1 MKDFKKIAQALNISF
16 QNFDLLKEAL
26 THRSFLN
33 EHKDWD
39 IPHNERLEFLGDSIL
54 GFAVADNLI
63 KQYPQFAEG
72 ELTSLRAALVN
83 SDSLLAVAKELKLE
97 DYLLVSHGEAKELKN
112 SRSYLLANAIEA
124 LIGALYLD
132 GGIEKAKD
140 FIQKYIL
147 SKTETILQTASY
159 KDAKSLFQEK
169 SQELLG
175 ITPIYKS
182 LKSWGPDHAKQF
194 EVGVYLNEELVATGE
209 GNSKQEAEIEAA
221 KEALIKK
228 GWKTKN

>member
-1 MKDFKKIAQALNISF
+1 MTKDFKKIAQLLNLSF
-16 QNFDLLKEAL
+16 QNLDLLREAL

-33 EHKDWD
+33 EHKDWG

-54 GFAVADNLI
+54 GFVIADNLI
-63 KQYPQFAEG
+63 KQYPQFTEG

-83 SDSLLAVAKELKLE
+83 SDSLLAVAKELKLR
-97 DYLLVSHGEAKELKN
+97 DYLLVSRGEARELKN
-112 SRSYLLANAIEA
+112 SRSYLLANTIEA

-132 GGIEKAKD
+132 GGIDKAKD
-140 FIQKYIL
+140 FIKKYIF
-147 SKTETILQTASY
+147 SKAETILQTASY

-169 SQELLG
+169 SQALLG

-194 EVGVYLNEELVATGE
+194 EVGVYLNEDLIAQGQ
-209 GNSKQEAEIEAA
+209 GFSKQEAEINAA
-221 KEALIKK
+221 QKALELK
-228 GWKTKN
+228 GW

>member
-1 MKDFKKIAQALNISF
+1 MIKDFQKIAQLLNLSF
-16 QNFDLLKEAL
+16 QNLDLLKEAL

-33 EHKDWD
+33 EHRDWN

-54 GFAVADNLI
+54 GFVIADNLVE
-63 KQYPQFAEG
+63 QYPQFAEG

-97 DYLLVSHGEAKELKN
+97 DYLLVSRGEARELKN
-112 SRSYLLANAIEA
+112 SRSYLLANTIEA

-132 GGIEKAKD
+132 GGIDKAKD
-140 FIQKYIL
+140 FIKKYIF
-147 SKTETILQTASY
+147 SKAETILQTASY

-169 SQELLG
+169 SQALLG

-194 EVGVYLNEELVATGE
+194 EVGVYLNEDLISQGK
-209 GNSKQEAEIEAA
+209 GYSKQEAEINAA
-221 KEALIKK
+221 QKALELK
-228 GWKTKN
+228 GW

>member
-1 MKDFKKIAQALNISF
+1 MKDFKKIAQALNLSF
-16 QNFDLLKEAL
+16 QKFDLLKEAL

-33 EHKDWD
+33 EHKDWN
-39 IPHNERLEFLGDSIL
+39 ISHNERLEFLGDSIL
-54 GFAVADNLI
+54 GFVAADYLV
-63 KQYPQFAEG
+63 KHYPQFSEG
-72 ELTSLRAALVN
+72 QLTSLRAALVN

-140 FIQKYIL
+140 FIKKYIL
-147 SKTETILQTASY
+147 SKAETILQTASY

-175 ITPIYKS
+175 ITPTYKG
-182 LKSWGPDHAKQF
+182 LQSWGPDHAKQF
-194 EVGVYLNEELVATGE
+194 EVCVYLNEDLISQGK
-209 GNSKQEAEIEAA
+209 GYSKQEAEIDAA
-221 KEALIKK
+221 QKALELK
-228 GWKTKN
+228 GW

>member
-1 MKDFKKIAQALNISF
+1 MKDFKKISQILNISF
-16 QNFDLLKEAL
+16 QKLDLLKEAL

-33 EHKDWD
+33 EHRDWG

-54 GFAVADNLI
+54 GFVVAEYLI
-63 KQYPQFAEG
+63 KHYPQFSEG

-97 DYLLVSHGEAKELKN
+97 DYLLVSHGEARELKN
-112 SRSYLLANAIEA
+112 SRSYLLANTIEA
-124 LIGALYLD
+124 LIGAFYLD

-194 EVGVYLNEELVATGE
+194 EVGVYLNEDLINQGTGY
-209 GNSKQEAEIEAA
+209 SKQEAEVNAA
-221 KEALIKK
+221 QKALESK
-228 GWKTKN
+228 GWQ

>member
-1 MKDFKKIAQALNISF
+1 MIKDFQKIAQLLNLSF
-16 QNFDLLKEAL
+16 QNLDLLKEAL

-33 EHKDWD
+33 EHRDWN

-54 GFAVADNLI
+54 GFVVADNLVE
-63 KQYPQFAEG
+63 QYPQFAEG

-97 DYLLVSHGEAKELKN
+97 DYLLVSRGEARELKN
-112 SRSYLLANAIEA
+112 SRSYLLANTIEA

-132 GGIEKAKD
+132 GGIDKAKD
-140 FIQKYIL
+140 FIKKYIF
-147 SKTETILQTASY
+147 SKAETILQTASY

-169 SQELLG
+169 SQALLG

-194 EVGVYLNEELVATGE
+194 EVGVYLNEDLISQGK
-209 GNSKQEAEIEAA
+209 GYSKQEAEINAA
-221 KEALIKK
+221 QKALEMK
-228 GWKTKN
+228 GWQ

>member
-1 MKDFKKIAQALNISF
+1 MEDFKKIAQALNLSF
-16 QNFDLLKEAL
+16 QNSDLLKEAL

-33 EHKDWD
+33 EHKDWN
-39 IPHNERLEFLGDSIL
+39 ISHNERLEFLGDSIL
-54 GFAVADNLI
+54 GFVVADYLV
-63 KQYPQFAEG
+63 KHYPQFSEG
-72 ELTSLRAALVN
+72 QLTSLRAALVN

-97 DYLLVSHGEAKELKN
+97 NYLLVSHGEAKELKN

-140 FIQKYIL
+140 FIKKYIL
-147 SKTETILQTASY
+147 SKAETILQTASY

-175 ITPIYKS
+175 ITPTYKG
-182 LKSWGPDHAKQF
+182 LQSWGPDHAKQF
-194 EVGVYLNEELVATGE
+194 EVGVYLNEDLIAQDKGY
-209 GNSKQEAEIEAA
+209 SKQEAEINAA
-221 KEALIKK
+221 QKALELK
-228 GWKTKN
+228 GW

>member
-1 MKDFKKIAQALNISF
+1 MMKDFKKIAQALNISF

-39 IPHNERLEFLGDSIL
+39 ISHNERLEFLGDSIL
-54 GFAVADNLI
+54 GFVVADNLV
-63 KQYPQFAEG
+63 KQYPQFTEG

-97 DYLLVSHGEAKELKN
+97 DYLLVSHGEARELKN

-147 SKTETILQTASY
+147 SKAETILQTASY

-175 ITPIYKS
+175 ITPTYKG
-182 LKSWGPDHAKQF
+182 LQSWGPDHAKQF
-194 EVGVYLNEELVATGE
+194 EVGVYLNEDLISQGK
-209 GNSKQEAEIEAA
+209 GYSKQEAEINAA
-221 KEALIKK
+221 QEALKAK
-228 GWKTKN
+228 GWQ

>member
-1 MKDFKKIAQALNISF
+1 MKDFKKITQVLNISF
-16 QNFDLLKEAL
+16 QKLDLLKEAL

-33 EHKDWD
+33 EHRDWG

-54 GFAVADNLI
+54 GFIVAEYLI
-63 KQYPQFAEG
+63 KHYPQFSEG

-83 SDSLLAVAKELKLE
+83 SDSLLSVAKELKLE

-124 LIGALYLD
+124 LIGAFYLD

-147 SKTETILQTASY
+147 SKTETIIQTASY

-169 SQELLG
+169 SQELLS

-182 LKSWGPDHAKQF
+182 LKSWGPDHVKQF
-194 EVGVYLNEELVATGE
+194 EVGVFLDEDLIAQGTGY
-209 GNSKQEAEIEAA
+209 SKQEAEINAA
-221 KEALIKK
+221 QKALELK
-228 GWKTKN
+228 GW

>member
-1 MKDFKKIAQALNISF
+1 MTKDFKKISQALNISF

-33 EHKDWD
+33 EHRDWN

-54 GFAVADNLI
+54 GFVVADNLI

-97 DYLLVSHGEAKELKN
+97 DYLLVSRGEAKELKN

-140 FIQKYIL
+140 FVKKYIL
-147 SKTETILQTASY
+147 SKAETILQTASY

-175 ITPIYKS
+175 ITPTYKS

-194 EVGVYLNEELVATGE
+194 EVGVYLNEGLISQGE
-209 GNSKQEAEIEAA
+209 GYSKQEAELNAA
-221 KEALIKK
+221 QKALELKD
-228 GWKTKN
+228 WH

>member
-1 MKDFKKIAQALNISF
+1 MIKDFQKIAQLLNLSF

-33 EHKDWD
+33 EHRDWN

-54 GFAVADNLI
+54 GFVVADNLVE
-63 KQYPQFAEG
+63 QYPQFAEG

-97 DYLLVSHGEAKELKN
+97 DYLLVSRGEARELKN
-112 SRSYLLANAIEA
+112 SRSYLLANTIEA

-132 GGIEKAKD
+132 GGIDKAKD
-140 FIQKYIL
+140 FIKKYIF
-147 SKTETILQTASY
+147 SKAETILQTASY

-169 SQELLG
+169 SQALLG

-194 EVGVYLNEELVATGE
+194 EVGVYLNEDLISQGK
-209 GNSKQEAEIEAA
+209 GYSKQEAEINAA
-221 KEALIKK
+221 QKALELK
-228 GWKTKN
+228 GW

>member
-1 MKDFKKIAQALNISF
+1 MIKDFQKIAQLLNLSF

-33 EHKDWD
+33 EHKDWN

-54 GFAVADNLI
+54 GFVVADNLVE
-63 KQYPQFAEG
+63 QYPQFAEG

-97 DYLLVSHGEAKELKN
+97 DYLLVSRGEARELKN
-112 SRSYLLANAIEA
+112 SRSYLLANTIEA

-132 GGIEKAKD
+132 GGIDKAKD
-140 FIQKYIL
+140 FIKKYIF
-147 SKTETILQTASY
+147 SKAETILQTASY

-169 SQELLG
+169 SQALLG

-194 EVGVYLNEELVATGE
+194 EVGVYLNEDLISQGK
-209 GNSKQEAEIEAA
+209 GYSKQEAEINAA
-221 KEALIKK
+221 QKALEMK
-228 GWKTKN
+228 GWQ

>member
-1 MKDFKKIAQALNISF
+1 MKDFKKISQILNISF
-16 QNFDLLKEAL
+16 QKLDLLKEAL

-33 EHKDWD
+33 EHRDWG

-54 GFAVADNLI
+54 GFVVAEYLI
-63 KQYPQFAEG
+63 KHYPQFSEG

-97 DYLLVSHGEAKELKN
+97 DYLLVSHGEARELKN
-112 SRSYLLANAIEA
+112 SRSYLLANTIEA
-124 LIGALYLD
+124 LIGAFYLD

-147 SKTETILQTASY
+147 SKTETILQTESY

-194 EVGVYLNEELVATGE
+194 EVGVYLNEDLISQGTGY
-209 GNSKQEAEIEAA
+209 SKQEAEVNAA
-221 KEALIKK
+221 QKALESK
-228 GWKTKN
+228 GWQ

>member
-1 MKDFKKIAQALNISF
+1 MKDFKKISQILNISF
-16 QNFDLLKEAL
+16 QKLDLLKEAL

-33 EHKDWD
+33 EHRDWG

-54 GFAVADNLI
+54 GFVVAEYLI
-63 KQYPQFAEG
+63 KHYPQFSEG

-83 SDSLLAVAKELKLE
+83 SDSLLAIAKELKLE
-97 DYLLVSHGEAKELKN
+97 DYLLVSHGEARELKN
-112 SRSYLLANAIEA
+112 SRSYLLANTIEA
-124 LIGALYLD
+124 LIGAFYLD

-140 FIQKYIL
+140 FIKKYIL

-194 EVGVYLNEELVATGE
+194 EVGVYLNEDLISQGTGY
-209 GNSKQEAEIEAA
+209 SKQEAEINAA
-221 KEALIKK
+221 QKALESK
-228 GWKTKN
+228 GW

>member
-1 MKDFKKIAQALNISF
+1 MMMKDFKKISQALNLSF

-33 EHKDWD
+33 EHRDWN

-54 GFAVADNLI
+54 GFVVADNLI

-97 DYLLVSHGEAKELKN
+97 DYLLVSRGEAKELKN

-124 LIGALYLD
+124 LIGALYSD

-147 SKTETILQTASY
+147 SKAETILQTASY

-175 ITPIYKS
+175 ITPTYKS

-194 EVGVYLNEELVATGE
+194 EVGVYLNEDLISQGE
-209 GNSKQEAEIEAA
+209 GYSKQEAELKAA
-221 KEALIKK
+221 QKALELK
-228 GWKTKN
+228 GWH

>member
-1 MKDFKKIAQALNISF
+1 MIKDFQKIAQLLNLSF
-16 QNFDLLKEAL
+16 QNLDLLKEAL

-33 EHKDWD
+33 EHKDWN

-54 GFAVADNLI
+54 GFVIADNLVE
-63 KQYPQFAEG
+63 QYPQFAEG

-97 DYLLVSHGEAKELKN
+97 DYLLVSRGEARELKN
-112 SRSYLLANAIEA
+112 SRSYLLANTIEA

-132 GGIEKAKD
+132 GGIDKAKD
-140 FIQKYIL
+140 FIKKYIF
-147 SKTETILQTASY
+147 SKAETILQTASY

-169 SQELLG
+169 SQALLG

-194 EVGVYLNEELVATGE
+194 EVGVYLNEDLISQGK
-209 GNSKQEAEIEAA
+209 GYSKQEAEINAA
-221 KEALIKK
+221 QKALEMK
-228 GWKTKN
+228 GWQ

>member
-1 MKDFKKIAQALNISF
+1 MKDFKKIAQALNLSF
-16 QNFDLLKEAL
+16 QKFDLLKEAL

-33 EHKDWD
+33 EHKDWN
-39 IPHNERLEFLGDSIL
+39 ISHNERLEFLGDSIL
-54 GFAVADNLI
+54 GFVAADYLV
-63 KQYPQFAEG
+63 KHYPQFSEG
-72 ELTSLRAALVN
+72 QLTSLRAALVN

-140 FIQKYIL
+140 FIKKYIL
-147 SKTETILQTASY
+147 SKAETILQTASY

-175 ITPIYKS
+175 ITPTYKG
-182 LKSWGPDHAKQF
+182 LQSWGPDHAKQF
-194 EVGVYLNEELVATGE
+194 EVGVYLNEDLISQGK
-209 GNSKQEAEIEAA
+209 GYSKQEAEIDAA
-221 KEALIKK
+221 QKALELK
-228 GWKTKN
+228 GW

>member
-1 MKDFKKIAQALNISF
+1 MMKDFKKITQDLNISF

-54 GFAVADNLI
+54 GFVVADYLV
-63 KQYPQFAEG
+63 KHYLQFSEG
-72 ELTSLRAALVN
+72 QLTSLRAALVN
-83 SDSLLAVAKELKLE
+83 SDSLLAIAKELKLE

-124 LIGALYLD
+124 LIGALYID

-140 FIQKYIL
+140 FIERYIL

-169 SQELLG
+169 GQELLG

-194 EVGVYLNEELVATGE
+194 EVGVYFNEDLIAQGTGY
-209 GNSKQEAEIEAA
+209 SKQEAEINAA
-221 KEALIKK
+221 QKALELK
-228 GWKTKN
+228 GW

>member
-1 MKDFKKIAQALNISF
+1 MKDFKKITQDLNISF

-54 GFAVADNLI
+54 GFVVADYLV
-63 KQYPQFAEG
+63 KHYLQFSEG
-72 ELTSLRAALVN
+72 QLTSLRAALVN
-83 SDSLLAVAKELKLE
+83 SDSLLAIAKELKLE

-124 LIGALYLD
+124 LIGALYID

-140 FIQKYIL
+140 FIERYIL

-169 SQELLG
+169 GQELLG

-194 EVGVYLNEELVATGE
+194 EVGVYFNEDLIAQGTGY
-209 GNSKQEAEIEAA
+209 SKQEAEINAA
-221 KEALIKK
+221 QKALELK
-228 GWKTKN
+228 GW

>member
-1 MKDFKKIAQALNISF
+1 MMKDFKKIAQALNISF

-54 GFAVADNLI
+54 GFVVADYLV
-63 KQYPQFAEG
+63 KHYLQFSEG
-72 ELTSLRAALVN
+72 QLTSLRAALVN
-83 SDSLLAVAKELKLE
+83 SDSLLAIAKELKLE

-124 LIGALYLD
+124 LIGALYID

-140 FIQKYIL
+140 FIERYIL
-147 SKTETILQTASY
+147 SKTEIILQTASY

-169 SQELLG
+169 GQELLG

-194 EVGVYLNEELVATGE
+194 EVGVYFNEDLIAQGTGY
-209 GNSKQEAEIEAA
+209 SKQEAEINAA
-221 KEALIKK
+221 QKALELK
-228 GWKTKN
+228 GWQ

>member
-1 MKDFKKIAQALNISF
+1 MTKDFKKISQALNISF

-33 EHKDWD
+33 EHRDWN

-54 GFAVADNLI
+54 GFVVADNLI

-83 SDSLLAVAKELKLE
+83 SDSLLVVAKELKLE
-97 DYLLVSHGEAKELKN
+97 DYLLVSRGEAKELKN

-140 FIQKYIL
+140 FVKKYIL
-147 SKTETILQTASY
+147 SKAETILQTASY

-175 ITPIYKS
+175 ITPTYKS

-194 EVGVYLNEELVATGE
+194 EVGVYLNEDLISQGE
-209 GNSKQEAEIEAA
+209 GYSKQEAELNAA
-221 KEALIKK
+221 QKALELKD
-228 GWKTKN
+228 WH

>member
-1 MKDFKKIAQALNISF
+1 MIKDFQKIAQLLNLSF

-33 EHKDWD
+33 EHRDWN

-54 GFAVADNLI
+54 GFVVADNLVE
-63 KQYPQFAEG
+63 QYPQFAEG

-97 DYLLVSHGEAKELKN
+97 DYLLVSRGEARELKN
-112 SRSYLLANAIEA
+112 SRSYLLANTIEA

-132 GGIEKAKD
+132 GGIDKAKD
-140 FIQKYIL
+140 FIKKYIF
-147 SKTETILQTASY
+147 SKAETILQTASY

-169 SQELLG
+169 SQALLG

-194 EVGVYLNEELVATGE
+194 EVGVYLNEDLISQGK
-209 GNSKQEAEIEAA
+209 GYSKQEAEINAA
-221 KEALIKK
+221 QKALEMK
-228 GWKTKN
+228 GWQ

>member
-1 MKDFKKIAQALNISF
+1 MIKDFKKISQALSISF
-16 QNFDLLKEAL
+16 QNLDLLKEAL

-33 EHKDWD
+33 EHKDWG

-54 GFAVADNLI
+54 GFVVADNLV

-83 SDSLLAVAKELKLE
+83 SDSLLAVAKELKFE

-112 SRSYLLANAIEA
+112 SRSYLLANVVEA

-132 GGIEKAKD
+132 GGVEKAKD
-140 FIQKYIL
+140 FIKKYIL
-147 SKTETILQTASY
+147 SKAEIILKTASY

-175 ITPIYKS
+175 ITPTYKS
-182 LKSWGPDHAKQF
+182 LQAWGPDHAKQF
-194 EVGVYLNEELVATGE
+194 EIGVYLNEDLISQGK
-209 GNSKQEAEIEAA
+209 GYSKQEAEISAA
-221 KEALIKK
+221 QEALKAK
-228 GWKTKN
+228 GWK

>member
-1 MKDFKKIAQALNISF
+1 MMKDFKKIAQALNLSF
-16 QNFDLLKEAL
+16 QKFDLLKEAL

-33 EHKDWD
+33 EHKDWN
-39 IPHNERLEFLGDSIL
+39 ISHNERLEFLGDSIL
-54 GFAVADNLI
+54 GFVAADYLV
-63 KQYPQFAEG
+63 KHYPQFSEG
-72 ELTSLRAALVN
+72 QLTSLRAALVN

-140 FIQKYIL
+140 FIKKYIL
-147 SKTETILQTASY
+147 SKAETILQTASY

-175 ITPIYKS
+175 ITPTYKG
-182 LKSWGPDHAKQF
+182 LQSWGPDHAKQF
-194 EVGVYLNEELVATGE
+194 EVGVYLNEDLISQGK
-209 GNSKQEAEIEAA
+209 GYSKQEAEIDAA
-221 KEALIKK
+221 QKALELK
-228 GWKTKN
+228 GW

>member
-1 MKDFKKIAQALNISF
+1 MIKDFQKIAQLLNLSF

-33 EHKDWD
+33 EHRDWN

-54 GFAVADNLI
+54 GFVIADNLVE
-63 KQYPQFAEG
+63 QYPQFAEG

-97 DYLLVSHGEAKELKN
+97 DYLLVSRGEARELKN
-112 SRSYLLANAIEA
+112 SRSYLLANTIEA

-132 GGIEKAKD
+132 GGIDKAKD
-140 FIQKYIL
+140 FIKKYIF
-147 SKTETILQTASY
+147 SKAETILQTASY

-169 SQELLG
+169 SQALLG

-194 EVGVYLNEELVATGE
+194 EVGVYLNEDLISQGK
-209 GNSKQEAEIEAA
+209 GYSKQEAEINAA
-221 KEALIKK
+221 QKALEMK
-228 GWKTKN
+228 GWQ

>member
-54 GFAVADNLI
+54 GFVVADNLI

-83 SDSLLAVAKELKLE
+83 SDSLLAVAKELKLR
-97 DYLLVSHGEAKELKN
+97 DYLLVSRGEAKELKN

-140 FIQKYIL
+140 FVKKYIL
-147 SKTETILQTASY
+147 SKAETILQTASY

-194 EVGVYLNEELVATGE
+194 EVGVYLNEDLISQGK
-209 GNSKQEAEIEAA
+209 GYSKQEAEINAA
-221 KEALIKK
+221 QEALKAK
-228 GWKTKN
+228 GWQ

>member
-1 MKDFKKIAQALNISF
+1 MKDFKKISQILNISF
-16 QNFDLLKEAL
+16 QKLDLLKEAL

-33 EHKDWD
+33 EHRDWG

-54 GFAVADNLI
+54 GFVVAEYLI
-63 KQYPQFAEG
+63 KHYPQFSEG

-97 DYLLVSHGEAKELKN
+97 DYLLVSHGEARELKN
-112 SRSYLLANAIEA
+112 SRSYLLANTIEA
-124 LIGALYLD
+124 LIGAFYLD

-140 FIQKYIL
+140 FIKKYIL

-194 EVGVYLNEELVATGE
+194 EVGVYLNEDLISQGTGY
-209 GNSKQEAEIEAA
+209 SKQEAEINAA
-221 KEALIKK
+221 QKALESK
-228 GWKTKN
+228 GW

>member
-1 MKDFKKIAQALNISF
+1 MIKDFQKIAQLLNLSF

-33 EHKDWD
+33 EHKDWN

-54 GFAVADNLI
+54 GFVIADNLVE
-63 KQYPQFAEG
+63 QYPQFAEG

-97 DYLLVSHGEAKELKN
+97 DYLLVSRGEARELKN
-112 SRSYLLANAIEA
+112 SRSYLLANTIEA

-132 GGIEKAKD
+132 GGIDKAKD
-140 FIQKYIL
+140 FIKKYIF
-147 SKTETILQTASY
+147 SKAETILQTASY

-169 SQELLG
+169 SQALLG

-194 EVGVYLNEELVATGE
+194 EVGVYLNEDLISQGK
-209 GNSKQEAEIEAA
+209 GYSKQEAEINAA
-221 KEALIKK
+221 QKALELK
-228 GWKTKN
+228 GW

>member
-1 MKDFKKIAQALNISF
+1 MIKDFQKIAQLLNLSF
-16 QNFDLLKEAL
+16 QNLDLLKEAL

-33 EHKDWD
+33 EHRDWN

-54 GFAVADNLI
+54 GFVIADNLVE
-63 KQYPQFAEG
+63 QYPQFAEG

-97 DYLLVSHGEAKELKN
+97 DYLLVSRGEARELKN
-112 SRSYLLANAIEA
+112 SRSYLLANTIEA

-132 GGIEKAKD
+132 GGIDKAKD
-140 FIQKYIL
+140 FIKKYIF
-147 SKTETILQTASY
+147 SKAETILQTASY

-169 SQELLG
+169 SQALLG

-194 EVGVYLNEELVATGE
+194 EVGVYLNEDLISQGK
-209 GNSKQEAEIEAA
+209 GYSKQEAEINAA
-221 KEALIKK
+221 QKALEMK
-228 GWKTKN
+228 GWQ

>member
-1 MKDFKKIAQALNISF
+1 MIKDFQKIAQLLNLSF

-33 EHKDWD
+33 EHKDWN

-54 GFAVADNLI
+54 GFVIADNLVE
-63 KQYPQFAEG
+63 QYPQFAEG

-97 DYLLVSHGEAKELKN
+97 DYLLVSRGEARELKN
-112 SRSYLLANAIEA
+112 SRSYLLANTIEA

-132 GGIEKAKD
+132 GGIDKAKD
-140 FIQKYIL
+140 FIKKYIF
-147 SKTETILQTASY
+147 SKAETILQTASY

-169 SQELLG
+169 SQALLG

-194 EVGVYLNEELVATGE
+194 EVGVYLNEDLISQGK
-209 GNSKQEAEIEAA
+209 GYSKQEAEINAA
-221 KEALIKK
+221 QKALEMK
-228 GWKTKN
+228 GWQ

>member
-1 MKDFKKIAQALNISF
+1 MIKDFQKIAQLLNLSF
-16 QNFDLLKEAL
+16 QNLDLLKEAL

-33 EHKDWD
+33 EHRDWN

-54 GFAVADNLI
+54 GFVVADNLVE
-63 KQYPQFAEG
+63 QYPQFAEG
-72 ELTSLRAALVN
+72 ELNSLRAALVN

-97 DYLLVSHGEAKELKN
+97 DYLLVSRGEARELKN
-112 SRSYLLANAIEA
+112 SRSYLLANTIEA

-132 GGIEKAKD
+132 GGIDKAKD
-140 FIQKYIL
+140 FIKKYIF
-147 SKTETILQTASY
+147 SKAETILQTASY

-169 SQELLG
+169 SQALLG

-194 EVGVYLNEELVATGE
+194 EVGVYLNEDLISQGK
-209 GNSKQEAEIEAA
+209 GYSKQEAEINAA
-221 KEALIKK
+221 QKALEMK
-228 GWKTKN
+228 GWQ